1 MFFSPGTGWMSTFT
15 VVRVANCTWPRLWNV
30 TVFCSPG
37 LIRSIVFVW
46 TIGDGVCWIVSVT
59 LTCTS
64 CESPVS
70 SIVTAKPRSVVAVT
84 VFSVGSRAPGCPGSA
99 FVEIS
104 AVPCRPPRR
113 AAGRRRALEPLE
125 DRLPEAR
132 ARVVGVGDEARVG
145 HGDAGD
151 PLPAQLLDRRILEQV
166 VPDDVAGDEPLGLPG
181 EEERV
186 AGHVLRR
193 ARRPA

>member
-1 MFFSPGTGWMSTFT
+1 MVFFSFGTGWTSTFT
-15 VVRVANCTWPRLWNV
+15 VVRVANCTWPRLLKM

-70 SIVTAKPRSVVAVT
+70 STVTAKRRSVVAVT
-84 VFSVGSRAPGCPGSA
+84 VFSVLDDSSWFPGSA

-104 AVPCRPPRR
+104 PVPCSPPLVPPVV
-113 AAGRRRALEPLE
+113 AAPWSRWRIACQK
-125 DRLPEAR
+125 RLLA
-132 ARVVGVGDEARVG
+132 
-145 HGDAGD
+145 
-151 PLPAQLLDRRILEQV
+151 
-166 VPDDVAGDEPLGLPG
+166 
-181 EEERV
+181 
-186 AGHVLRR
+186 
-193 ARRPA
+193 